1 MTDEGQFFTKKSTT
15 RLLCRSLLEF
25 FVLQKTIHW
34 KKSNPPS
41 ADMRNNMFTYLIYI
55 NFSPIPIALKPD
67 QFFFQ
72 MISVEQQKLDQTT
85 AEWPSN

>member
-1 MTDEGQFFTKKSTT
+1 
-15 RLLCRSLLEF
+15 
-25 FVLQKTIHW
+25 
-34 KKSNPPS
+34 
-41 ADMRNNMFTYLIYI
+41 MRNNMFTYLIYI

-85 AEWPSN
+85 AEWPSNWIFGVQHAFKKTVTNKYASKYEY